1 MKKPKNFSIKKS
13 VTEVDTHNSV
23 SMIFPKILNSISDT
37 NKYLNDDEK
46 DHFVRDNFLL
56 IRE

>member
-37 NKYLNDDEK
+37 NKYLNALN
-46 DHFVRDNFLL
+46 HTNNSS
-56 IRE
+56 IYQNN

>member
-37 NKYLNDDEK
+37 NKYLNALN
-46 DHFVRDNFLL
+46 HTNNSS
-56 IRE
+56 IYQNNQSS